1 VGHVT
6 GHPERVDGRR
16 ELEIAFEH
24 VAGLAQRTAERG
36 HMVPVPAVPVPQVA
50 MENGRVIK
58 PILRMTDDEK
68 DCA

>member
-1 VGHVT
+1 
-6 GHPERVDGRR
+6 
-16 ELEIAFEH
+16 
-24 VAGLAQRTAERG
+24 
-36 HMVPVPAVPVPQVA
+36 MVPVPAVPVPQVA